1 MSRLVTPRLDPMQQA
16 GSSLDQHVK
25 DLNLAL
31 NNMRQGLLMFDE
43 SARVVVCNQRYI
55 EMYGL
60 SPDVVKTGS
69 TLTEV
74 IRHGT
79 ERGSFSGDP
88 EGVSASILKRI
99 SRGAVTNVCLNTA
112 DGRTMNVIERPVPG
126 GGWVVTHDDISESRQ
141 AEARIAHL
149 TGHDPLTDLPN
160 RAQYHESL
168 RQALGRIRRRGRLA
182 VLLLDLDHFKTIN
195 DTLGHPVGDDLL
207 KAVAVRLQQCLGDT
221 GIVARLG
228 GDEFG
233 VVQIGIHDPSETAA
247 LAAQIQEA
255 VAVPYELNGHHL
267 LINVSIGIALSPD
280 EGLDA
285 DSLLRNAD
293 IALYGAKAGG
303 RGTCKFF
310 EKAMDD
316 RMKLQRGLEL
326 DLRMA
331 LERDEFELHYQP
343 ILNLETDTICG
354 CEALLRWNHPSRGL
368 IPPAEFI
375 PMAEDTGLIA
385 RIGEW
390 VMRTACAAAA
400 TWPDDIRVAVNVSP
414 AQLHTDGLLDAV
426 LDALQSAGLAPH
438 RLEIE
443 ITEAILM
450 RNSET
455 TLNTLHRLRKL
466 GIRIAMDDFGT
477 GFSSLSYLRRFP
489 FDKIKIDQSFVR
501 GLSETPESGAIV
513 RTVANLA
520 ASFRMTTTAEGV
532 ETDLQRR
539 IVEASGCTEMQGYLF
554 SRPRTASAIVQLL
567 HQHSPK
573 KRRIR
578 TGAGEPVLASGM

>member
-1 MSRLVTPRLDPMQQA
+1 MQQA

-88 EGVSASILKRI
+88 EGLSASILKRI

-112 DGRTMNVIERPVPG
+112 DGRTMNVIERLVPG

-149 TGHDPLTDLPN
+149 TRHDPLTDLPN
-160 RAQYHESL
+160 RAQFRESL
-168 RQALGRIRRRGRLA
+168 RQALGWIRRGRRLA

-207 KAVAVRLQQCLGDT
+207 KAVAARLQQCVGDT
-221 GIVARLG
+221 GTVARLG

-233 VVQIGIHDPSETAA
+233 VVQIRIHDPSETAA
-247 LAAQIQEA
+247 LAEQIQQA
-255 VAVPYELNGHHL
+255 VAVPYELSGHHL

-310 EKAMDD
+310 EKTMDD
-316 RMKLQRGLEL
+316 RMKLQRDLEL

-331 LERDEFELHYQP
+331 LEQDEFELHYQP

-414 AQLHTDGLLDAV
+414 VQLHTDGLLDTV
-426 LDALQSAGLAPH
+426 LDALDSAGLAPH

-443 ITEAILM
+443 ITEAVLM

-501 GLSETPESGAIV
+501 GLSEMPESGAIV

-520 ASFRMTTTAEGV
+520 TSFRMTTTAEGV

-539 IVEASGCTEMQGYLF
+539 IVKASGCTEMQGYLF
-554 SRPRTASAIVQLL
+554 SRPRTAAAIVQLL

-578 TGAGEPVLASGM
+578 TGMGEPVLASRM

>member
-1 MSRLVTPRLDPMQQA
+1 MQQA

-60 SPDVVKTGS
+60 SPDVVKAGS

-88 EGVSASILKRI
+88 EGLSASILKRI
-99 SRGAVTNVCLNTA
+99 SRGAVTNICLNTA
-112 DGRTMNVIERPVPG
+112 DGRTMNVIERLVPG

-149 TGHDPLTDLPN
+149 TRHDPLTDLPN
-160 RAQYHESL
+160 RAQFRESL
-168 RQALGRIRRRGRLA
+168 RQALGWIRRGRRLA

-207 KAVAVRLQQCLGDT
+207 KAVAARLQQCAGDT
-221 GIVARLG
+221 GTVARLG

-233 VVQIGIHDPSETAA
+233 VVQIRIHDPSETAA
-247 LAAQIQEA
+247 LAEQIQQA
-255 VAVPYELNGHHL
+255 VAVPYELSGHHL

-310 EKAMDD
+310 EKTMDD
-316 RMKLQRGLEL
+316 RMKLQRDLEL

-414 AQLHTDGLLDAV
+414 VQLHTDGLLDTV
-426 LDALQSAGLAPH
+426 LDALDSAGLAPH

-443 ITEAILM
+443 ITEAVLM

-501 GLSETPESGAIV
+501 GLSEMPESGAIV

-520 ASFRMTTTAEGV
+520 TSFRMTTTAEGV

-539 IVEASGCTEMQGYLF
+539 IVKASGCTEMQGYLF
-554 SRPRTASAIVQLL
+554 SRPRTAAAIVQLL

-578 TGAGEPVLASGM
+578 TGMGEPVLASRM

>member
-1 MSRLVTPRLDPMQQA
+1 MQQA

>member
-1 MSRLVTPRLDPMQQA
+1 MQQVA
-16 GSSLDQHVK
+16 SSLDQRVK
-25 DLNLAL
+25 ELNLAL
-31 NNMRQGLLMFDE
+31 NNMRQGLVMFDE

-74 IRHGT
+74 IRHGA

-88 EGVSASILKRI
+88 EGLSASILKRI
-99 SRGAVTNVCLNTA
+99 STGAVTNICLHTA

-149 TGHDPLTDLPN
+149 TRHDPLTDLSN
-160 RAQYHESL
+160 RAQFHESL
-168 RQALGRIRRRGRLA
+168 RQSLGWIRRGGRLA

-195 DTLGHPVGDDLL
+195 DTLGHPVGDELL
-207 KAVAVRLQQCLGDT
+207 KAVAARLQQCVGET
-221 GIVARLG
+221 GTVGRLG

-233 VVQIGIHDPSETAA
+233 VLQIRIQHPSDTAA
-247 LAAQIQEA
+247 LAVQIQQA
-255 VAVPYELNGHHL
+255 VSAPYELNGHHL

-293 IALYGAKAGG
+293 IALYGAKASG
-303 RGTCKFF
+303 RGSYKFF

-316 RMKLQRGLEL
+316 RMKLQRVLEL

-331 LERDEFELHYQP
+331 LEQGEFELHYQP

-354 CEALLRWNHPSRGL
+354 CEALLRWNHPTRGQ

-375 PMAEDTGLIA
+375 PLAEDTGLIA
-385 RIGEW
+385 GIGEW
-390 VMRTACAAAA
+390 VLRTACAAAA

-414 AQLHTDGLLDAV
+414 VQLHGDGLLDAV
-426 LDALQSAGLAPH
+426 LDALHGTGLAPH

-450 RNSET
+450 RNNET
-455 TLNTLHRLRKL
+455 TLDTLQRLRKL

-489 FDKIKIDQSFVR
+489 FDKIKIDQSFVQ

-513 RTVANLA
+513 RTVAKLA

-539 IVEASGCTEMQGYLF
+539 VVKASGCTEMQGYLF
-554 SRPRTASAIVQLL
+554 SRPRTAAAIVQLL
-567 HQHSPK
+567 HLHSPK
-573 KRRIR
+573 KRRTR
-578 TGAGEPVLASGM
+578 TGIGEPVLVGGM

>member
-1 MSRLVTPRLDPMQQA
+1 MQQA

-88 EGVSASILKRI
+88 EGLSASILKRI
-99 SRGAVTNVCLNTA
+99 SMGAVTNVCLNTA
-112 DGRTMNVIERPVPG
+112 DGRTMNVIERLVPG

-149 TGHDPLTDLPN
+149 TRHDPLTDLPN
-160 RAQYHESL
+160 RAQFHESL
-168 RQALGRIRRRGRLA
+168 RQALGWIRRGGRLA

-207 KAVAVRLQQCLGDT
+207 KAVAARLQQCVGET
-221 GIVARLG
+221 GTVARLG

-233 VVQIGIHDPSETAA
+233 VVQIRIHDPSETAA
-247 LAAQIQEA
+247 LAEQIQQA

-303 RGTCKFF
+303 RGTYKFF

-316 RMKLQRGLEL
+316 RMKLQRDLEL

-331 LERDEFELHYQP
+331 LEQDEFELHYQP

-414 AQLHTDGLLDAV
+414 VQLHTDGLLDAV
-426 LDALQSAGLAPH
+426 LDALDSAGLAPH

-501 GLSETPESGAIV
+501 GLSEMPEIGSDRPYRRQPRHQFPDDDNGRRCRDRPAAQDREGLRLYRDAGLPVQPAKNCSGDRPA
-513 RTVANLA
+513 VAA
-520 ASFRMTTTAEGV
+520 AFAEKEKDPNRDG
-532 ETDLQRR
+532 R
-539 IVEASGCTEMQGYLF
+539 AGSGE
-554 SRPRTASAIVQLL
+554 RDVIKA
-567 HQHSPK
+567 
-573 KRRIR
+573 
-578 TGAGEPVLASGM
+578 

>member
-1 MSRLVTPRLDPMQQA
+1 MQQV

-88 EGVSASILKRI
+88 EGLSASILKRI

-112 DGRTMNVIERPVPG
+112 DGRTMNVIERLVPG

-141 AEARIAHL
+141 AEARIVHL
-149 TGHDPLTDLPN
+149 TRHDPLTDLPN
-160 RAQYHESL
+160 RAQFHESL
-168 RQALGRIRRRGRLA
+168 RQALGWIRRGGRLA

-207 KAVAVRLQQCLGDT
+207 KAVAARLQQCVGDT
-221 GIVARLG
+221 GTVARLG

-233 VVQIGIHDPSETAA
+233 VVQIRIHDPSETAA
-247 LAAQIQEA
+247 LAEQIQQA

-267 LINVSIGIALSPD
+267 LINVSIGIALSSD

-303 RGTCKFF
+303 RGTYKFF

-316 RMKLQRGLEL
+316 RMKLQRDLEL

-331 LERDEFELHYQP
+331 LEQDEFELHYQP

-414 AQLHTDGLLDAV
+414 VQLHTDGLLDAV
-426 LDALQSAGLAPH
+426 LDALDSAGLAPH

-501 GLSETPESGAIV
+501 GLSEMPESGAIV

-520 ASFRMTTTAEGV
+520 TSFRMTTTAEGV

-539 IVEASGCTEMQGYLF
+539 IVTASGCTEMQGYLF
-554 SRPRTASAIVQLL
+554 SRPRTAAAIVQLL
-567 HQHSPK
+567 QQHSPK

-578 TGAGEPVLASGM
+578 TGMGEPVLASGM

>member
-1 MSRLVTPRLDPMQQA
+1 MQQV

-88 EGVSASILKRI
+88 EGLSASILKRI

-112 DGRTMNVIERPVPG
+112 DGRTMNVIERLVPG

-141 AEARIAHL
+141 AEARIVHL
-149 TGHDPLTDLPN
+149 TRHDPLTDLPN
-160 RAQYHESL
+160 RAQFHESL
-168 RQALGRIRRRGRLA
+168 RQALGWIRRGGRLA

-207 KAVAVRLQQCLGDT
+207 KAVAARLQQCVGDT
-221 GIVARLG
+221 GTVARLG

-233 VVQIGIHDPSETAA
+233 VVQIRMHDPSATAA
-247 LAAQIQEA
+247 LAVQIQQA

-267 LINVSIGIALSPD
+267 LINVSIGIALSSD

-303 RGTCKFF
+303 RGTYKFF

-316 RMKLQRGLEL
+316 RMKLQRDLEL

-331 LERDEFELHYQP
+331 LEQDEFELHYQP

-414 AQLHTDGLLDAV
+414 VQLHTDGLLDAV
-426 LDALQSAGLAPH
+426 LDALDSAGLAPH

-501 GLSETPESGAIV
+501 GLSEMPESGAIV

-539 IVEASGCTEMQGYLF
+539 IVTASGCTEMQGYLF
-554 SRPRTASAIVQLL
+554 SRPRTAAAIVQLL
-567 HQHSPK
+567 QQHSPK

-578 TGAGEPVLASGM
+578 TGMGEPVLASGM

>member
-1 MSRLVTPRLDPMQQA
+1 MQQVA
-16 GSSLDQHVK
+16 SSLDQRVK
-25 DLNLAL
+25 ELNLAL
-31 NNMRQGLLMFDE
+31 NNMRQGLVMFDE

-74 IRHGT
+74 IRHGA

-88 EGVSASILKRI
+88 EGLSASILKRI
-99 SRGAVTNVCLNTA
+99 STGAVTNICLHTA

-149 TGHDPLTDLPN
+149 TRHDPLTDLSN
-160 RAQYHESL
+160 RAQFHESL
-168 RQALGRIRRRGRLA
+168 RQSLGWIRRGGRLA

-195 DTLGHPVGDDLL
+195 DTLGHPVGDELL
-207 KAVAVRLQQCLGDT
+207 KAVAARLQQCVGET
-221 GIVARLG
+221 GTVGRLG

-233 VVQIGIHDPSETAA
+233 VLQIRIQHPSDTAA
-247 LAAQIQEA
+247 LAVQIQQA
-255 VAVPYELNGHHL
+255 VSAPYELNGHHL

-293 IALYGAKAGG
+293 IALYGAKASG
-303 RGTCKFF
+303 RGSYKFF

-316 RMKLQRGLEL
+316 RMKLQRVLEL

-331 LERDEFELHYQP
+331 LEQGEFELHYQP

-354 CEALLRWNHPSRGL
+354 CEALLRWNHPTRGQ

-375 PMAEDTGLIA
+375 PLAEDTGLIA
-385 RIGEW
+385 GIGEW
-390 VMRTACAAAA
+390 VLRTACAAAA

-414 AQLHTDGLLDAV
+414 VQLHGDGLLDAV
-426 LDALQSAGLAPH
+426 LDALHGTGLAPH

-450 RNSET
+450 RNNET
-455 TLNTLHRLRKL
+455 TLDTLQRLRKL

-489 FDKIKIDQSFVR
+489 FDKIKIDQSFVQ

-513 RTVANLA
+513 RTVAKLA

-539 IVEASGCTEMQGYLF
+539 VVKASGCTEMQGYLF
-554 SRPRTASAIVQLL
+554 SRPRTAAAIVQLL
-567 HQHSPK
+567 HLHSPK
-573 KRRIR
+573 KRRTR
-578 TGAGEPVLASGM
+578 TGMGEPVLVGGM

>member
-1 MSRLVTPRLDPMQQA
+1 MQQVA
-16 GSSLDQHVK
+16 SSLDQRVK
-25 DLNLAL
+25 ELNLAL
-31 NNMRQGLLMFDE
+31 DNMRQGLVMFDE
-43 SARVVVCNQRYI
+43 SARLVVCNQRYI

-60 SPDVVKTGS
+60 SPDVVKAGS

-74 IRHGT
+74 IRHGA

-88 EGVSASILKRI
+88 EGLSASILKRI
-99 SRGAVTNVCLNTA
+99 STGAVTNICLNTA

-126 GGWVVTHDDISESRQ
+126 GGWVVTHDDTSESRQ

-149 TGHDPLTDLPN
+149 TRHDPLTDLSN
-160 RAQYHESL
+160 RAQFHESL
-168 RQALGRIRRRGRLA
+168 RQSLGWIRRGGRLA

-195 DTLGHPVGDDLL
+195 DTLGHPVGDELL
-207 KAVAVRLQQCLGDT
+207 KAVAARLQQCVGET
-221 GIVARLG
+221 GTVGRLG

-233 VVQIGIHDPSETAA
+233 VVQIRIQHPSDTAA
-247 LAAQIQEA
+247 LAVQIQQA
-255 VAVPYELNGHHL
+255 VSAPYELDGHHL

-293 IALYGAKAGG
+293 IALYGAKASG
-303 RGTCKFF
+303 RGSYKFF

-316 RMKLQRGLEL
+316 RMKLQRVLEL

-331 LERDEFELHYQP
+331 LEQGEFELHYQP

-354 CEALLRWNHPSRGL
+354 CEALLRWNHPTRGQ

-375 PMAEDTGLIA
+375 PLAEDTGLIA
-385 RIGEW
+385 GIGEW
-390 VMRTACAAAA
+390 VLRTACAAAA

-414 AQLHTDGLLDAV
+414 VQLHGDGLLDAV
-426 LDALQSAGLAPH
+426 LDALHGTGLAPH

-450 RNSET
+450 RNNET
-455 TLNTLHRLRKL
+455 TLDTLQRLRKL

-489 FDKIKIDQSFVR
+489 FDKIKIDQSFVQ

-513 RTVANLA
+513 RTVAKLA

-539 IVEASGCTEMQGYLF
+539 VVKASGCTEMQGYLF
-554 SRPRTASAIVQLL
+554 SRPRTAAAIVQLL
-567 HQHSPK
+567 HLHSPK
-573 KRRIR
+573 KRRTR
-578 TGAGEPVLASGM
+578 TGMGEPVLVGGM

>member
-1 MSRLVTPRLDPMQQA
+1 MQQA

-60 SPDVVKTGS
+60 SPDVVKAGS

-88 EGVSASILKRI
+88 EGLSASILKRI
-99 SRGAVTNVCLNTA
+99 SRGAVTNICLNTA
-112 DGRTMNVIERPVPG
+112 DGRTMNVIERLVPG

-149 TGHDPLTDLPN
+149 TRHDPLTDLPN
-160 RAQYHESL
+160 RAQFRESL
-168 RQALGRIRRRGRLA
+168 RQALGWIRRGRRLA

-207 KAVAVRLQQCLGDT
+207 KAVAARLQQCAGDT
-221 GIVARLG
+221 GTVARLG

-233 VVQIGIHDPSETAA
+233 VVQIRIHDPSETAA
-247 LAAQIQEA
+247 LAEQIQQA
-255 VAVPYELNGHHL
+255 VAVPYELSGHHL

-310 EKAMDD
+310 EKTMDD
-316 RMKLQRGLEL
+316 RMKLQRDLEL

-331 LERDEFELHYQP
+331 LEQDEFELHYQP

-414 AQLHTDGLLDAV
+414 VQLHTDGLLDTV
-426 LDALQSAGLAPH
+426 LDALDSAGLAPH

-443 ITEAILM
+443 ITEAVLM

-501 GLSETPESGAIV
+501 GLSEMPESGAIV

-520 ASFRMTTTAEGV
+520 TSFRMTTTAEGV

-539 IVEASGCTEMQGYLF
+539 IVKASGCTEMQGYLF
-554 SRPRTASAIVQLL
+554 SRPRTAAAIVQLL

-578 TGAGEPVLASGM
+578 TGMGEPVLASRM

>member
-1 MSRLVTPRLDPMQQA
+1 MQQVA
-16 GSSLDQHVK
+16 SSLDQRVK
-25 DLNLAL
+25 ELNLAL
-31 NNMRQGLLMFDE
+31 NNMRQGLVMFDE

-74 IRHGT
+74 IRHGA

-88 EGVSASILKRI
+88 EGLSASILKRI
-99 SRGAVTNVCLNTA
+99 STGAVTNICLHTA

-149 TGHDPLTDLPN
+149 TRHDPLTDLSN
-160 RAQYHESL
+160 RAQFHESL
-168 RQALGRIRRRGRLA
+168 RQSLGWIRRGGRLA

-195 DTLGHPVGDDLL
+195 DTLGHPVGDELL
-207 KAVAVRLQQCLGDT
+207 KAVAARLQQCVGET
-221 GIVARLG
+221 GTVGRLG

-233 VVQIGIHDPSETAA
+233 VLQIRIQHPSDTAA
-247 LAAQIQEA
+247 LAVQIQQA
-255 VAVPYELNGHHL
+255 VSAPYELNGHHL

-293 IALYGAKAGG
+293 IALYGAKASG
-303 RGTCKFF
+303 RGSYKFF

-316 RMKLQRGLEL
+316 RMKLQRVLEL

-331 LERDEFELHYQP
+331 LEQGEFELHYQP

-354 CEALLRWNHPSRGL
+354 CEALLRWNHPTRGQ

-375 PMAEDTGLIA
+375 PLAEDTGLIA
-385 RIGEW
+385 GIGEW
-390 VMRTACAAAA
+390 ALRTACAAAA

-414 AQLHTDGLLDAV
+414 VQLHGDGLLDAV
-426 LDALQSAGLAPH
+426 LDALHGTGLAPH

-450 RNSET
+450 RNNET
-455 TLNTLHRLRKL
+455 TLDTLQRLRKL

-489 FDKIKIDQSFVR
+489 FDKIKIDQSFVQ

-513 RTVANLA
+513 RTVAKLA

-539 IVEASGCTEMQGYLF
+539 VVKASGCTEMQGYLF
-554 SRPRTASAIVQLL
+554 SRPRTAAAIVQLL
-567 HQHSPK
+567 HLHSPK
-573 KRRIR
+573 KRRTR
-578 TGAGEPVLASGM
+578 TGIGEPVLVGGM

>member
-1 MSRLVTPRLDPMQQA
+1 MQQVA
-16 GSSLDQHVK
+16 SSLDQRVK
-25 DLNLAL
+25 ELNLAL
-31 NNMRQGLLMFDE
+31 NNMRQGLVMFDE
-43 SARVVVCNQRYI
+43 SARLVVCNQRYI

-74 IRHGT
+74 IRHGA

-88 EGVSASILKRI
+88 EGLSASILKRI
-99 SRGAVTNVCLNTA
+99 STGAVTNICLNTA

-149 TGHDPLTDLPN
+149 TRHDPLTDLSN
-160 RAQYHESL
+160 RAQFHESL
-168 RQALGRIRRRGRLA
+168 RQSLGWIRRGGRLA

-195 DTLGHPVGDDLL
+195 DTLGHPVGDELL
-207 KAVAVRLQQCLGDT
+207 KAVAARLQQCVGET
-221 GIVARLG
+221 GTVGRLG

-233 VVQIGIHDPSETAA
+233 VVQIRIQHPSDTAA
-247 LAAQIQEA
+247 LAVQIQQA
-255 VAVPYELNGHHL
+255 VSAPYELDGHHL

-293 IALYGAKAGG
+293 IALYGAKASG
-303 RGTCKFF
+303 RGSYKFF

-316 RMKLQRGLEL
+316 RMKLQRVLEL

-331 LERDEFELHYQP
+331 LEQGEFELHYQP

-354 CEALLRWNHPSRGL
+354 CEALLRWNHPTRGQ

-375 PMAEDTGLIA
+375 PLAEDTGLIA
-385 RIGEW
+385 GIGEW
-390 VMRTACAAAA
+390 VLRTACAAAA

-414 AQLHTDGLLDAV
+414 VQLHGDGLLDAV
-426 LDALQSAGLAPH
+426 LDALHGTGLAPH

-450 RNSET
+450 RNNET
-455 TLNTLHRLRKL
+455 TLDTLQRLRKL

-489 FDKIKIDQSFVR
+489 FDKIKIDQSFVQ

-513 RTVANLA
+513 RTVAKLA

-539 IVEASGCTEMQGYLF
+539 VVKASGCTEMQGYLF
-554 SRPRTASAIVQLL
+554 SRPRTAAAIVQLL
-567 HQHSPK
+567 HLHSPK
-573 KRRIR
+573 KRRTR
-578 TGAGEPVLASGM
+578 TGMGEPVLVGGM

>member
-1 MSRLVTPRLDPMQQA
+1 MQQA

-43 SARVVVCNQRYI
+43 LARVVVCNQRYI

-88 EGVSASILKRI
+88 EGLSASILKRI

-112 DGRTMNVIERPVPG
+112 DGRTMNVIERLVPG

-149 TGHDPLTDLPN
+149 TRHDPLTDLPN
-160 RAQYHESL
+160 RAQFHESL
-168 RQALGRIRRRGRLA
+168 RQALGWIRRGGRLA

-207 KAVAVRLQQCLGDT
+207 KAVAARLQQCVGDT
-221 GIVARLG
+221 GTVARLG

-233 VVQIGIHDPSETAA
+233 VVQVRMHDPSETAA
-247 LAAQIQEA
+247 LAEQIQQA

-316 RMKLQRGLEL
+316 RMKRRRDLEL

-331 LERDEFELHYQP
+331 LEQDEFELHYQP

-414 AQLHTDGLLDAV
+414 VQLHADGLLDAV
-426 LDALQSAGLAPH
+426 LDALDSAGLAPH

-450 RNSET
+450 RNSEA

-477 GFSSLSYLRRFP
+477 GFSSLGYLRRFP

-501 GLSETPESGAIV
+501 GLSEMPESGAIV

-520 ASFRMTTTAEGV
+520 TSFRMTTTAEGV

-539 IVEASGCTEMQGYLF
+539 IVKASGCTEMQGYLF
-554 SRPRTASAIVQLL
+554 SRPRTATAIVQLL

-573 KRRIR
+573 KRKIR
-578 TGAGEPVLASGM
+578 TGMGEPVLASGM

>member
-1 MSRLVTPRLDPMQQA
+1 MQQV
-16 GSSLDQHVK
+16 GSSLDQRVK
-25 DLNLAL
+25 ELNLAL
-31 NNMRQGLLMFDE
+31 NNMRQGLVMFDE

-74 IRHGT
+74 IRHGA

-88 EGVSASILKRI
+88 EGLSASILKRI
-99 SRGAVTNVCLNTA
+99 STGAVTNICLHTA

-149 TGHDPLTDLPN
+149 TRHDPLTDLSN
-160 RAQYHESL
+160 RAQFHESL
-168 RQALGRIRRRGRLA
+168 RQSLAWIRRGGRLA

-195 DTLGHPVGDDLL
+195 DTLGHPVGDELL
-207 KAVAVRLQQCLGDT
+207 KAVAARLQQCVGET
-221 GIVARLG
+221 GTVGRLG

-233 VVQIGIHDPSETAA
+233 VLQIRIQDPSDTAA
-247 LAAQIQEA
+247 LAVQIQQA
-255 VAVPYELNGHHL
+255 VSAPYELNGHHL

-293 IALYGAKAGG
+293 IALYGAKASG
-303 RGTCKFF
+303 RGSYKFF

-316 RMKLQRGLEL
+316 RMKLQRVLEL

-331 LERDEFELHYQP
+331 LEQSEFELHYQP

-354 CEALLRWNHPSRGL
+354 CEALLRWNHPTRGL

-375 PMAEDTGLIA
+375 PLAEDTGLIA
-385 RIGEW
+385 GIGAW
-390 VMRTACAAAA
+390 VLRTACAAAA

-414 AQLHTDGLLDAV
+414 VQLHSDGLFDAV
-426 LDALQSAGLAPH
+426 LDALQSTGLAPH

-450 RNSET
+450 RNNET
-455 TLNTLHRLRKL
+455 TLDTLQRLRKL

-489 FDKIKIDQSFVR
+489 FDKIKIDQSFVQ

-513 RTVANLA
+513 RTVAKLA

-539 IVEASGCTEMQGYLF
+539 VVKASGCTEMQGYLF
-554 SRPRTASAIVQLL
+554 SRPRTAAAIVQLL
-567 HQHSPK
+567 HLHSPK
-573 KRRIR
+573 KRRTR
-578 TGAGEPVLASGM
+578 TGMGEPVLVGGM

>member
-1 MSRLVTPRLDPMQQA
+1 
-16 GSSLDQHVK
+16 
-25 DLNLAL
+25 
-31 NNMRQGLLMFDE
+31 MFDE

-74 IRHGT
+74 IPHGT

-88 EGVSASILKRI
+88 DGVSASILKRI

>member
-1 MSRLVTPRLDPMQQA
+1 
-16 GSSLDQHVK
+16 
-25 DLNLAL
+25 
-31 NNMRQGLLMFDE
+31 
-43 SARVVVCNQRYI
+43 
-55 EMYGL
+55 MYGL
-60 SPDVVKTGS
+60 SPDVVKAGS

-74 IRHGT
+74 IRHGA

-88 EGVSASILKRI
+88 EGLSASILKRI
-99 SRGAVTNVCLNTA
+99 STGAVTNICLNTA

-141 AEARIAHL
+141 TEARIAHL
-149 TGHDPLTDLPN
+149 TRHDPLTDLSN
-160 RAQYHESL
+160 RAQFHESL
-168 RQALGRIRRRGRLA
+168 RQSLGWIRRGGRLA

-195 DTLGHPVGDDLL
+195 DTLGHPVGDELL
-207 KAVAVRLQQCLGDT
+207 KAVAARLQQCVGET
-221 GIVARLG
+221 ATVGRLG

-233 VVQIGIHDPSETAA
+233 VLQIRIQHPSDTAA
-247 LAAQIQEA
+247 LAVQIQQA
-255 VAVPYELNGHHL
+255 VSAPYELNGHHL

-293 IALYGAKAGG
+293 IALYGAKASG
-303 RGTCKFF
+303 RGSYKFF

-316 RMKLQRGLEL
+316 RMKLQRVLEL

-331 LERDEFELHYQP
+331 LEQGEFELHYQP

-354 CEALLRWNHPSRGL
+354 CEALLRWNHPTRGL

-375 PMAEDTGLIA
+375 PLAEDTGLIA
-385 RIGEW
+385 GIGEW
-390 VMRTACAAAA
+390 VLRTACAAAA

-414 AQLHTDGLLDAV
+414 VQLHGDGLLDAV
-426 LDALQSAGLAPH
+426 LDALHGTGLAPH

-450 RNSET
+450 RNNET
-455 TLNTLHRLRKL
+455 TLDTLQRLRKL

-513 RTVANLA
+513 RTVAKLA

-539 IVEASGCTEMQGYLF
+539 VVKASGCTEMQGYLF
-554 SRPRTASAIVQLL
+554 SRPRTAAAIVQLL
-567 HQHSPK
+567 HLHSPK
-573 KRRIR
+573 TRRTR
-578 TGAGEPVLASGM
+578 TGMGEPVLVGGM

>member
-1 MSRLVTPRLDPMQQA
+1 MQQA

-31 NNMRQGLLMFDE
+31 NNMRQGLLMFDK

-60 SPDVVKTGS
+60 SPDVVKAGS

-88 EGVSASILKRI
+88 EGLSASILKRI

-112 DGRTMNVIERPVPG
+112 DGRTMNVIERLVPG

-149 TGHDPLTDLPN
+149 TRHDPLTDLPN
-160 RAQYHESL
+160 RAQFRESL
-168 RQALGRIRRRGRLA
+168 RQALGWIRRGRRLA

-207 KAVAVRLQQCLGDT
+207 KAVAARLQQCVGDT
-221 GIVARLG
+221 GTVARLG

-233 VVQIGIHDPSETAA
+233 VVQIRIHDPSETAA
-247 LAAQIQEA
+247 LAEQIQQA
-255 VAVPYELNGHHL
+255 VAVPYELSGHHL

-310 EKAMDD
+310 EKTMDD
-316 RMKLQRGLEL
+316 RMKLQRDLEL

-331 LERDEFELHYQP
+331 LEQDEFELHYQP

-414 AQLHTDGLLDAV
+414 VQLHTDGLLDTV
-426 LDALQSAGLAPH
+426 LDALDSAGLAPH

-443 ITEAILM
+443 ITEAVLM
-450 RNSET
+450 RNSEA

-466 GIRIAMDDFGT
+466 EIRIAMDDFGT

-501 GLSETPESGAIV
+501 GLSEMPESGAIV

-520 ASFRMTTTAEGV
+520 TSFRMTTTAEGV

-539 IVEASGCTEMQGYLF
+539 IVKASGCTEMQGYLF
-554 SRPRTASAIVQLL
+554 SRPRTAAAIVQLL

-578 TGAGEPVLASGM
+578 TGMGEPVLASRM